1 MKVMFLNETV
11 LSHGALISSIGL
23 KNDKKQIICNLI
35 ERRINEK
42 YVKYT
47 FLREIEVNGKIK

>member
-1 MKVMFLNETV
+1 
-11 LSHGALISSIGL
+11 LSHESLISSKGL

-35 ERRINEK
+35 ERIINEK

-47 FLREIEVNGKIK
+47 FGGEIEVNCKIK